1 MYKIEDI
8 KNILEKKNYDFFSL
22 DKPYNLNIIGIR
34 NSSNVPNTFN
44 DTIIVIYKDSN
55 KQERLVSFKCTTDPG
70 LFWLQTPTNV
80 DGTLILVPGQ
90 YKSCYQLGFHGRTSK
105 HPYKALEQIGNMT
118 YVRDADRDNVL
129 DFELMNDPKKII
141 TGIFKTNIHR
151 ANEDYESIQ
160 VDKWSAGCQ
169 VIADPIDFAML
180 MNLCDKASMLYGN
193 KFSYTLLENK
203 DFNNI

>member
-1 MYKIEDI
+1 
-8 KNILEKKNYDFFSL
+8 
-22 DKPYNLNIIGIR
+22 
-34 NSSNVPNTFN
+34 
-44 DTIIVIYKDSN
+44 
-55 KQERLVSFKCTTDPG
+55 
-70 LFWLQTPTNV
+70 
-80 DGTLILVPGQ
+80 
-90 YKSCYQLGFHGRTSK
+90 
-105 HPYKALEQIGNMT
+105 MT